1 MRVRVT
7 APPKKD
13 VKAIGGQHTNFRDRF
28 DRLCSREF
36 GTRGTPA
43 QHLITLEQLMI
54 TLEQLTRP
62 EYSAG
67 DFVGAAD

>member
-43 QHLITLEQLMI
+43 QHLITLEQL
-54 TLEQLTRP
+54 TRP